1 MQQLEK
7 TLVVSLEN
15 EMTDF
20 TAAHELLR
28 PVGQGAFEAGF
39 IGELVY
45 ERGSQGVDYGF
56 TTFAFAECLAF
67 LCWWYPDFSLEN

>member
-28 PVGQGAFEAGF
+28 PVGQGVFEAGF

-45 ERGSQGVDYGF
+45 ERGSQGVDYGRYLLLLHLQNALPSSVGG
-56 TTFAFAECLAF
+56 TQIF
-67 LCWWYPDFSLEN
+67 L